1 MTTQAQPGTS
11 EAQGSLWSERA
22 DDWANIQEPLM
33 RPAFEA
39 ALDALAI
46 TRETRLLDVGCGSG
60 LALRLAAD
68 RGAAVTGLDASAA
81 LLEHAGR
88 RVPGAP
94 LVQGELEE
102 LPFADDSFDVVTG
115 FNSFQYAARP
125 AVALREAARVL
136 VPGGRVLYLNWAP
149 PEQCEAAAYLAA
161 IGALLP
167 PAPAGA
173 PGPFAL
179 SDGEAIVRLF
189 DQADLDVTSTA
200 DVTVVWRYPDEATAI
215 AGLMAAGPIV
225 GAIRHAGE
233 AAAVA
238 ATVEFLQPF
247 RTDGG
252 GYEITNVFRYA
263 IGNPR

>member
-1 MTTQAQPGTS
+1 MTTQTQ
-11 EAQGSLWSERA
+11 QGSSAIQGQLWSERA
-22 DDWANIQEPLM
+22 DDWARVQEPEM

-46 TRETRLLDVGCGSG
+46 TPDTRLLDVGCGSG

-68 RGAAVTGLDASAA
+68 RGATVSGLDASPA
-81 LLEHAGR
+81 LLEHARR

-102 LPFADDSFDVVTG
+102 LPFADGSFDVVTG
-115 FNSFQYAARP
+115 FNSFQYAIRP
-125 AVALREAARVL
+125 AVALAEAARVL
-136 VPGGRVLYLNWAP
+136 APGGCVLYLNWAP

-179 SDGEAIVRLF
+179 SDHDAIVRVF
-189 DQADLDVTSTA
+189 DEAGLAVRSTA
-200 DVTVVWRYPDEATAI
+200 DVTVVWSFPDEATAL
-215 AGLMAAGPIV
+215 AGLMASGPV
-225 GAIRHAGE
+225 VRAIHHAGE
-233 AAAVA
+233 DAVVA
-238 ATVEFLQPF
+238 ATREFLQSF
-247 RTDGG
+247 GTDES
-252 GYEITNVFRYA
+252 GYRITNHFRYA
-263 IGNPR
+263 IGDPR